1 MSSDELGAASFA
13 LGVLVT
19 AYGMASLGE
28 GRPPAKGM
36 VWTAASSDKVA
47 SHPTLAERSLSSV
60 AAGIRKAE
68 LTLIA
73 SASRSAR

>member
-1 MSSDELGAASFA
+1 MSSDTWGAASFA

-19 AYGMASLGE
+19 AYGAASVGE
-28 GRPPAKGM
+28 GWPPAKAM
-36 VWTAASSDKVA
+36 VWTAISSDKVA
-47 SHPTLAERSLSSV
+47 SRPTLAKRSLSRM
-60 AAGIRKAE
+60 AAGIRTAE